1 MSFRYKKIDVAQPSI
16 VKALR
21 AVGASV
27 QSVASV
33 GKGCPD
39 LLVGYCRKN
48 YLFEVKTGK
57 EPLTDDEVK
66 WNSRWAGE
74 CYIVNSPEGALKVI
88 GATTS
93 NHVALELNPT

>member
-1 MSFRYKKIDVAQPSI
+1 MSFRYKKIDVTQPSI

-27 QSVASV
+27 QSIAPI

-39 LLVGYCRKN
+39 LLVGFRHQN

-57 EPLTDDEVK
+57 EPLTADEVK
-66 WNSRWAGE
+66 WNARWAGE

-88 GATTS
+88 GA
-93 NHVALELNPT
+93 VVELNPT